1 MDGELM
7 MQARPFLTR
16 LLMVSAAGALLCSCE
31 SAARNKGEIEIKNAA
46 KVGRGP
52 VFVLEAFHH
61 ANPGLESKLAADLR
75 GALAKRGFEIA
86 PEAAKAKLVLLATPG
101 RVRVGS
107 GGNFSQARL
116 ERSPLLAGGSTG
128 MTRASDVAAARL
140 LNAPASGGGEAYW
153 KAGLLLTAVD
163 RKEFEEFGKKSD
175 SLPHVWRAY
184 ASAPLVKPVWSS
196 VSPGLVQAV
205 ADAAAGTIPSAQP
218 AKPQP

>member
-1 MDGELM
+1 MR
-7 MQARPFLTR
+7 APFPFKKQLFAF
-16 LLMVSAAGALLCSCE
+16 AAAVLLCSCE
-31 SAARNKGEIEIKNAA
+31 AVVKPKGEVEIKNAA
-46 KVGRGP
+46 KAGKGP

-61 ANPGLESKLAADLR
+61 ANPELESKLAADLR

-86 PEAAKAKLVLLATPG
+86 PDAAKAKLVLLATPG
-101 RVRVGS
+101 RVRMGS

-128 MTRASDVAAARL
+128 MTRAADVAAARL
-140 LNAPASGGGEAYW
+140 LNAAASSGGEAYW

-184 ASAPLVKPVWSS
+184 ASAPLVKPAWSS
-196 VSPGLVQAV
+196 VSPGLVEAV

>member
-1 MDGELM
+1 MDPLCFFKKTLPVF
-7 MQARPFLTR
+7 A
-16 LLMVSAAGALLCSCE
+16 AAGLVCSCGT
-31 SAARNKGEIEIKNAA
+31 AGKPKGGIELQNAA
-46 KVGRGP
+46 KAGKGP

-61 ANPGLESKLAADLR
+61 ANPELESKLAADLR

-153 KAGLLLTAVD
+153 RAGLLLTAVD

-184 ASAPLVKPVWSS
+184 ASAPLEKPSWSS
-196 VSPGLVQAV
+196 VSPGLVEAV
-205 ADAAAGTIPSAQP
+205 ADAAARTVPAAP
-218 AKPQP
+218 AAKPQP